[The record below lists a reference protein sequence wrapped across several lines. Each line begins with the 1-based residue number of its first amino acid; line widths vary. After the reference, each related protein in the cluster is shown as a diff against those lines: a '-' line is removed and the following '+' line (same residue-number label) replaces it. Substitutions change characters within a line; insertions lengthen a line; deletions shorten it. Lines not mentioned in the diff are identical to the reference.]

1 MSLSTPT
8 SPHTHNPES
17 VTRVMLRVIYAMIPG
32 IIAYVWFFGWGVVIN
47 ICLAVTVALIS
58 ETMILWLRKYPVRIH
73 LTDCSAV
80 VTAVLLAMAI
90 PPLAPW
96 WVTLIGVAFAII
108 VAKHLYGGLG
118 YNPFNP
124 AMIGYVMLLISFP
137 KEMTIWLPPISTSE
151 VHLGFTDTLTYI
163 FTHQLP
169 AGITF
174 DALTEATPLDSLKT
188 HIDLGNTVAEIRE
201 QFGFNSQVT
210 EILSVSPI
218 FGRLGGL
225 GWEWIGGAFLFGGLW
240 LMYKKVINW
249 HIPGAMIAS
258 LTVMAL
264 LFTLINPDLYA
275 GPLFHLFSGAT
286 MLGAFFIATDPVTAS
301 TTPQGRL
308 VYGAGIGILT
318 YVIRTWG
325 GYPDAVAFA
334 VLLMNMTVPVID
346 YYFKPRVFGH
356 KE

>member
-1 MSLSTPT
+1 
-8 SPHTHNPES
+8 
-17 VTRVMLRVIYAMIPG
+17 V
-32 IIAYVWFFGWGVVIN
+32 
-47 ICLAVTVALIS
+47 
-58 ETMILWLRKYPVRIH
+58 RKYPVIPF
-73 LTDCSAV
+73 LTDGSAV

-96 WVTLIGVAFAII
+96 WVILVGTAFAII

-124 AMIGYVMLLISFP
+124 AMVGYVMLLISFP
-137 KEMTIWLPPISTSE
+137 QEMTIWLPPISASE
-151 VHLGFTDTLTYI
+151 AHLGFADTLNFI

-169 AGITF
+169 TGITF

-188 HIDLGNTVAEIRE
+188 HLALGNTVAEIRE
-201 QFGFNSQVT
+201 QLGLQSDVN

-218 FGRLGGL
+218 FGHIGGL
-225 GWEWIGGAFLFGGLW
+225 GWEWIGGGFLIGGLW
-240 LMYKKVINW
+240 LLFMKVISW
-249 HIPGAMIAS
+249 HIPVAMLGS
-258 LTVMAL
+258 LTIIAL
-264 LFTLINPDLYA
+264 LFSIINPDLYA
-275 GPLFHLFSGAT
+275 SPLFHLFSGAT

-308 VYGAGIGILT
+308 VYGAGIGILA

-325 GYPDAVAFA
+325 GYPDAIAFA

-356 KE
+356 KD